1 MLTQDVI
8 YQIENT
14 GKQGRAAG
22 CPLPVS
28 RVLVKLL
35 GSLKEK
41 NISFETRITIND
53 LDVES
58 NLVMFDKYCI
68 DLESSVLL
76 IVMGRSCIFTRRSG
90 ILPSS
95 YPKSMIPISTMTGWW
110 AFAYCLV
117 CDDVV
122 SGTVAGKIRRVI
134 ESFVI
139 TVRYRSFD

>member
-1 MLTQDVI
+1 
-8 YQIENT
+8 
-14 GKQGRAAG
+14 
-22 CPLPVS
+22 
-28 RVLVKLL
+28 
-35 GSLKEK
+35 
-41 NISFETRITIND
+41 
-53 LDVES
+53 
-58 NLVMFDKYCI
+58 MFDKYCI

-95 YPKSMIPISTMTGWW
+95 YPKSMIPISTTTGWW

-139 TVRYRSFD
+139 KVERSSGSRAMEKKFFMPMIRNFSDPGS